1 MKEKVIALI
10 LPHLVDPRLA
20 RVLAEDLLELFLF
33 EDYPASDIPPENI
46 TE

>member
-10 LPHLVDPRLA
+10 APYLVDPYLA
-20 RVLAEDLLELFLF
+20 PVLAQDLLELFLF
-33 EDYPASDIPPENI
+33 EDYEASDIPPENI